1 MLLTEADLNMIR
13 GDQSLILPDLADV
26 SRPVQTNGA
35 LGQTVVYE
43 PYKQLRCRIAPVG
56 DRRSESVVQDMLWK
70 DVQTESFLHV
80 ATFPMNSYIEINDR
94 AIVRGRQYDVV
105 AKLTDS
111 SFVTAERVMVK
122 EVR

>member
-1 MLLTEADLNMIR
+1 M
-13 GDQSLILPDLADV
+13 DQSLILPDIADV
-26 SRPVQTNGA
+26 TRPVQSNDA
-35 LGQTVVYE
+35 LGQTVIYS
-43 PYKQLRCRIAPVG
+43 PYKQLQCRIAPVG

-70 DVQTESFLHV
+70 DIQTESFLHV
-80 ATFPMNSYIEINDR
+80 ATFPIGADIEINDR
-94 AIVRGRQYDVV
+94 AIVRGKQYDVI